1 MKLILLAA
9 IFAIAFSAA
18 GDVTAVAVTAAFY
31 NTSSKVADGLCQLTV
46 TATVASAA
54 TATGYHPIWL
64 INSKTQHTTLVN
76 DTIIFVQMGFTF
88 AAGPVF
94 SAPVATAGFYV
105 ANAAVTV
112 TTTAAVTSTNAPAI
126 GSLTTAS
133 STIGSTGLTWTT
145 AFNTSYTQAQYLNSS
160 TAGTGSFFSYQLTS
174 PTTTTLYTALLS
186 TYAIGTTSASVSSWS
201 ACTTGFAKLASGSTS
216 IIDRLLGSVL
226 AFSFF

>member
-18 GDVTAVAVTAAFY
+18 GDVTVVAVTAAFY

-46 TATVASAA
+46 TATVPTAAAAS
-54 TATGYHPIWL
+54 GYHPIWL

-76 DTIIFVQMGFTF
+76 DTIIFVQMGFTV
-88 AAGPVF
+88 ASGAF

-112 TTTAAVTSTNAPAI
+112 TTTAAVTSTNAPAV

-186 TYAIGTTSASVSSWS
+186 TYAIGTTSSSVSSWS